1 MSKDYMTEGHAA
13 WITYADPAGTVP
25 SEKTNPWETPIGAA
39 DQFAPIVDK
48 NGIALFRKTFT
59 VRELKAARV
68 DATAL
73 GIYDLYVNGKRV
85 GRQAGREDAAPYD
98 ELKPGWT
105 DYTARC
111 LYYSYD
117 LAPYLTEGENTLL
130 AAVAPGWYNGRI
142 ALGTYGETHIALLAA
157 IRLSDADGERVLYTD
172 KTWEASWGSAIRA
185 ADIWDGEMYD
195 ANQPSL
201 ATISEKQDSLHWGA
215 PAEETHD
222 LFVTPQVGSTITVRP
237 NLTRKPET
245 VTVYRGTEDNGSD
258 YGKIHVVR
266 TLTGNS
272 FTLAAGEAAVLDF
285 GQNMVGWPT
294 FTARGVAG
302 TSLQIRFGEM
312 LNDSGLKSRG
322 NDNPEGSIYSINYRS
337 AKAKL
342 CYILNGQDDAYRPT
356 FSFFGFRYCE
366 IRATADVTFE
376 NLTADV
382 VGSANRETGHMETSN
397 ADVNRLISNV
407 LWGQRGNYL
416 SVPTDCPQRD
426 ERLGWTGDT
435 QAFCCT
441 AAYNADVD
449 GFFHKWLQDA
459 RDSQAENGMYPDVIP
474 KVRVVGWGGAA
485 WSDAGIIV
493 PYTMWKMYADTDIIR
508 EHYASMERYMDW
520 LATTDLSGPN
530 ATYGDWLAYEPT
542 DARYISVA
550 YYALD
555 ARYMAAMSR
564 AIDRADRAAHYDS
577 LFEQV
582 RNHFRRIYC
591 NAEGDLNPEVRT
603 QTGYLLALRNDLLLP
618 ERRPAAVAALKQ
630 KIIDNGYKLST
641 GFVGSCILNEVL
653 AEFGE
658 NDLAYSLLLQ
668 TENPSWLY
676 SVHQGATTIWERWNS
691 ILPNGD
697 FDESGMNSLNH
708 YAYGSIGS
716 WLYEKVAGI
725 RCMEPGYKK
734 IRIQPTLTKGMTE
747 VSATYESI
755 YGTIVSA
762 WSCREG
768 KICVDVQIP
777 ANTTAV
783 IQLPEKEAEFTV
795 GSGRYHYE
803 YKTDTNLKF
812 EKYSLES
819 TLGELVAEELGRSMF
834 EEMVPGMLEDP
845 LIKFALSMTISDLLM
860 QDAQAK
866 PMYLAVIDALNAAN
880 SKL

>member
-142 ALGTYGETHIALLAA
+142 AMGTYGETHIALLAA

-201 ATISEKQDSLHWGA
+201 AAISEKQDSLHWGA

-272 FTLAAGEAAVLDF
+272 FTLAAGETAVLDF

-294 FTARGVAG
+294 FTARGAAG

-342 CYILNGQDDAYRPT
+342 CYILNGQDDAYTRRSPSSVSGT
-356 FSFFGFRYCE
+356 VR
-366 IRATADVTFE
+366 
-376 NLTADV
+376 
-382 VGSANRETGHMETSN
+382 SA
-397 ADVNRLISNV
+397 
-407 LWGQRGNYL
+407 QR
-416 SVPTDCPQRD
+416 
-426 ERLGWTGDT
+426 
-435 QAFCCT
+435 
-441 AAYNADVD
+441 
-449 GFFHKWLQDA
+449 
-459 RDSQAENGMYPDVIP
+459 
-474 KVRVVGWGGAA
+474 
-485 WSDAGIIV
+485 
-493 PYTMWKMYADTDIIR
+493 
-508 EHYASMERYMDW
+508 
-520 LATTDLSGPN
+520 
-530 ATYGDWLAYEPT
+530 
-542 DARYISVA
+542 
-550 YYALD
+550 
-555 ARYMAAMSR
+555 
-564 AIDRADRAAHYDS
+564 
-577 LFEQV
+577 
-582 RNHFRRIYC
+582 
-591 NAEGDLNPEVRT
+591 RT
-603 QTGYLLALRNDLLLP
+603 
-618 ERRPAAVAALKQ
+618 
-630 KIIDNGYKLST
+630 
-641 GFVGSCILNEVL
+641 
-653 AEFGE
+653 
-658 NDLAYSLLLQ
+658 
-668 TENPSWLY
+668 
-676 SVHQGATTIWERWNS
+676 
-691 ILPNGD
+691 
-697 FDESGMNSLNH
+697 
-708 YAYGSIGS
+708 
-716 WLYEKVAGI
+716 
-725 RCMEPGYKK
+725 
-734 IRIQPTLTKGMTE
+734 
-747 VSATYESI
+747 
-755 YGTIVSA
+755 
-762 WSCREG
+762 
-768 KICVDVQIP
+768 
-777 ANTTAV
+777 
-783 IQLPEKEAEFTV
+783 
-795 GSGRYHYE
+795 
-803 YKTDTNLKF
+803 
-812 EKYSLES
+812 
-819 TLGELVAEELGRSMF
+819 
-834 EEMVPGMLEDP
+834 
-845 LIKFALSMTISDLLM
+845 
-860 QDAQAK
+860 
-866 PMYLAVIDALNAAN
+866 
-880 SKL
+880 

>member
-201 ATISEKQDSLHWGA
+201 AAISEKQDSLHWGA

-266 TLTGNS
+266 TLTENS

-294 FTARGVAG
+294 FTARGAAG

-342 CYILNGQDDAYRPT
+342 CYILNGQDNAYRPT

-376 NLTADV
+376 NLTAEV

-520 LATTDLSGPN
+520 LATTELSGPN

-582 RNHFRRIYC
+582 CDHFRRIYC

-691 ILPNGD
+691 YTKATGFGD
-697 FDESGMNSLNH
+697 VGMNSFNH
-708 YAYGSIGS
+708 YAYGAVQEWMYRHI
-716 WLYEKVAGI
+716 AGI
-725 RCMEPGYKK
+725 ETTEQAPGFAHPILQPKPDTRSAEEIPAGQEK
-734 IRIQPTLTKGMTE
+734 ITWVRTSFASPVGLIE
-747 VSATYESI
+747 
-755 YGTIVSA
+755 SA
-762 WSCREG
+762 WDMTDGFTYTCR
-768 KICVDVQIP
+768 VPV
-777 ANTTAV
+777 AA
-783 IQLPEKEAEFTV
+783 
-795 GSGRYHYE
+795 
-803 YKTDTNLKF
+803 
-812 EKYSLES
+812 
-819 TLGELVAEELGRSMF
+819 TLHL
-834 EEMVPGMLEDP
+834 P
-845 LIKFALSMTISDLLM
+845 LIGNAETLVINGVAHKPDEFRLCPIGKGVTIE
-860 QDAQAK
+860 
-866 PMYLAVIDALNAAN
+866 LAPGAYTIEQ
-880 SKL
+880 K

>member
-201 ATISEKQDSLHWGA
+201 AAISEKQDSLHWGT

-294 FTARGVAG
+294 FTARGAAG

-376 NLTADV
+376 NLTAEV

-577 LFEQV
+577 LFEQICD
-582 RNHFRRIYC
+582 HFRRIYC

-691 ILPNGD
+691 YTKATGFGD
-697 FDESGMNSLNH
+697 VGMNSFNH
-708 YAYGSIGS
+708 YAYGAVQEWMYRHI
-716 WLYEKVAGI
+716 AGI
-725 RCMEPGYKK
+725 ETTEQAPGFAHPILQPKPDTRSAEEIPDGQEK
-734 IRIQPTLTKGMTE
+734 ITWARTSFASPVGLIE
-747 VSATYESI
+747 
-755 YGTIVSA
+755 SA
-762 WSCREG
+762 WDMTDGFTYTCR
-768 KICVDVQIP
+768 VPV
-777 ANTTAV
+777 AA
-783 IQLPEKEAEFTV
+783 
-795 GSGRYHYE
+795 
-803 YKTDTNLKF
+803 
-812 EKYSLES
+812 
-819 TLGELVAEELGRSMF
+819 TLHL
-834 EEMVPGMLEDP
+834 P
-845 LIKFALSMTISDLLM
+845 LIGNAETLVINGVAHKPDEFRLCPVGKGVTIE
-860 QDAQAK
+860 
-866 PMYLAVIDALNAAN
+866 LAPGAYTIEQ
-880 SKL
+880 K

>member
-201 ATISEKQDSLHWGA
+201 ATISEKQDSLHWGT

-245 VTVYRGTEDNGSD
+245 VTLYRGTEDNGSD

-294 FTARGVAG
+294 FTARGAAG

-376 NLTADV
+376 NLTAEV

-582 RNHFRRIYC
+582 CDHFRRIYC

-691 ILPNGD
+691 YTKATGFGD
-697 FDESGMNSLNH
+697 VGMNSFNH
-708 YAYGSIGS
+708 YAYGAVQEWMYRHI
-716 WLYEKVAGI
+716 AGI
-725 RCMEPGYKK
+725 ETTEQAPGFAHPILQPKPDTRSAEEIPAGQEK
-734 IRIQPTLTKGMTE
+734 ITWVRTSFASPVGLIE
-747 VSATYESI
+747 
-755 YGTIVSA
+755 SA
-762 WSCREG
+762 WDMTDGFTYTCR
-768 KICVDVQIP
+768 VPV
-777 ANTTAV
+777 AA
-783 IQLPEKEAEFTV
+783 
-795 GSGRYHYE
+795 
-803 YKTDTNLKF
+803 
-812 EKYSLES
+812 
-819 TLGELVAEELGRSMF
+819 TLHL
-834 EEMVPGMLEDP
+834 P
-845 LIKFALSMTISDLLM
+845 LIGNAETLVVNGVAHKPDEFKLCPVGKGVTIE
-860 QDAQAK
+860 
-866 PMYLAVIDALNAAN
+866 LAPGAYTFEQ
-880 SKL
+880 K

>member
-172 KTWEASWGSAIRA
+172 KTWEASWSSAIRA

-201 ATISEKQDSLHWGA
+201 ATISEKQDSLHWGT

-294 FTARGVAG
+294 FTARGAAG

-342 CYILNGQDDAYRPT
+342 CYILNGQDNAYRPT

-376 NLTADV
+376 NLTAEV

-582 RNHFRRIYC
+582 RDYFRRIYC

-691 ILPNGD
+691 YTKATGFGD
-697 FDESGMNSLNH
+697 VGMNSFNH
-708 YAYGSIGS
+708 YAYGAVQEWMYRHI
-716 WLYEKVAGI
+716 AGI
-725 RCMEPGYKK
+725 ETTEQAPGFAHPILQPKPDTRSAEEIPAGQEK
-734 IRIQPTLTKGMTE
+734 ITWVRTSFASPVGLIE
-747 VSATYESI
+747 
-755 YGTIVSA
+755 SA
-762 WSCREG
+762 WDMTDGFTYTCR
-768 KICVDVQIP
+768 VPV
-777 ANTTAV
+777 AA
-783 IQLPEKEAEFTV
+783 
-795 GSGRYHYE
+795 
-803 YKTDTNLKF
+803 
-812 EKYSLES
+812 
-819 TLGELVAEELGRSMF
+819 TLHL
-834 EEMVPGMLEDP
+834 P
-845 LIKFALSMTISDLLM
+845 LIGNAETLVINGVAHKPDEFKLCPVGKGVTIE
-860 QDAQAK
+860 
-866 PMYLAVIDALNAAN
+866 LAPGAYTFEQ
-880 SKL
+880 K

>member
-201 ATISEKQDSLHWGA
+201 ATISEKQDSLHWGT

-294 FTARGVAG
+294 FTARGAAG

-376 NLTADV
+376 NLTAEV

-564 AIDRADRAAHYDS
+564 AIGRADRAAHYDS

-582 RNHFRRIYC
+582 RDHFRRIYC
-591 NAEGDLNPEVRT
+591 TAEGDLNPEVRT

-691 ILPNGD
+691 YTKATGFGD
-697 FDESGMNSLNH
+697 VGMNSFNH
-708 YAYGSIGS
+708 YAYGAVQEWMYRHI
-716 WLYEKVAGI
+716 AGI
-725 RCMEPGYKK
+725 ETTEQAPGFAHPILQPKPDTRSAEEIPDGQEK
-734 IRIQPTLTKGMTE
+734 ITWARTSFASPVGLIE
-747 VSATYESI
+747 
-755 YGTIVSA
+755 SA
-762 WSCREG
+762 WDMTDGFTYTCR
-768 KICVDVQIP
+768 VPV
-777 ANTTAV
+777 AA
-783 IQLPEKEAEFTV
+783 
-795 GSGRYHYE
+795 
-803 YKTDTNLKF
+803 
-812 EKYSLES
+812 
-819 TLGELVAEELGRSMF
+819 TLHL
-834 EEMVPGMLEDP
+834 P
-845 LIKFALSMTISDLLM
+845 LIGNAETLVINGVAHKPDEFRLCPIGKGVTIE
-860 QDAQAK
+860 
-866 PMYLAVIDALNAAN
+866 LAPGAYTIEQ
-880 SKL
+880 K

>member
-142 ALGTYGETHIALLAA
+142 AMGTYGETHIALLAA

-201 ATISEKQDSLHWGA
+201 ATISEKQDSLHWGT

-294 FTARGVAG
+294 FTARGAAG

-342 CYILNGQDDAYRPT
+342 CYILNGQDNAYRPT

-376 NLTADV
+376 NLTAEV

-582 RNHFRRIYC
+582 RDHFRRIYC
-591 NAEGDLNPEVRT
+591 NAEEDLNPEVRT

-658 NDLAYSLLLQ
+658 NNLAYSLLLQ

-691 ILPNGD
+691 YTKATGFGD
-697 FDESGMNSLNH
+697 VGMNSFNH
-708 YAYGSIGS
+708 YAYGAVQEWMYRHI
-716 WLYEKVAGI
+716 AGI
-725 RCMEPGYKK
+725 ETTEQAPGFAHPILQPKPDTRSAEEIPAGQEK
-734 IRIQPTLTKGMTE
+734 ITWVRTSFASPVGLIE
-747 VSATYESI
+747 
-755 YGTIVSA
+755 SA
-762 WSCREG
+762 WDMTDGFTYTCR
-768 KICVDVQIP
+768 VPV
-777 ANTTAV
+777 AA
-783 IQLPEKEAEFTV
+783 
-795 GSGRYHYE
+795 
-803 YKTDTNLKF
+803 
-812 EKYSLES
+812 
-819 TLGELVAEELGRSMF
+819 TLHL
-834 EEMVPGMLEDP
+834 P
-845 LIKFALSMTISDLLM
+845 LIGNAETLVINGVAHKPDEFRLCPIGKGVTIE
-860 QDAQAK
+860 
-866 PMYLAVIDALNAAN
+866 LAPGAYTIEQ
-880 SKL
+880 K

>member
-201 ATISEKQDSLHWGA
+201 AAISEKQDSLHWGA

-294 FTARGVAG
+294 FTARGAAG

-376 NLTADV
+376 NLTAEV

-550 YYALD
+550 YYALN

-582 RNHFRRIYC
+582 CDHFRRIYC

-691 ILPNGD
+691 YTKATGFGD
-697 FDESGMNSLNH
+697 VGMNSFNH
-708 YAYGSIGS
+708 YAYGAVQEWMYRHI
-716 WLYEKVAGI
+716 AGI
-725 RCMEPGYKK
+725 ETTEQAPGFAHPILQPKPDTRSAEEIPAGQEK
-734 IRIQPTLTKGMTE
+734 ITWVRTSFASPVGLIE
-747 VSATYESI
+747 
-755 YGTIVSA
+755 SA
-762 WSCREG
+762 WDMTDGFTYTCR
-768 KICVDVQIP
+768 VPV
-777 ANTTAV
+777 AA
-783 IQLPEKEAEFTV
+783 
-795 GSGRYHYE
+795 
-803 YKTDTNLKF
+803 
-812 EKYSLES
+812 
-819 TLGELVAEELGRSMF
+819 TLHL
-834 EEMVPGMLEDP
+834 P
-845 LIKFALSMTISDLLM
+845 LIGNAETLVINGVAHKPDEFRLCPVGKGVTIE
-860 QDAQAK
+860 
-866 PMYLAVIDALNAAN
+866 LAPGAYTIEQ
-880 SKL
+880 K

>member
-201 ATISEKQDSLHWGA
+201 ATISEKQDSLHWGT

-294 FTARGVAG
+294 FTARGAAG

-376 NLTADV
+376 NLTAEV

-582 RNHFRRIYC
+582 CDHFRRIYC

-691 ILPNGD
+691 YTKATGFGD
-697 FDESGMNSLNH
+697 VGMNSFNH
-708 YAYGSIGS
+708 YAYGAVQEWMYRHI
-716 WLYEKVAGI
+716 AGI
-725 RCMEPGYKK
+725 ETTEQAPGFAHPILQPKPDTRSAEEIPDGQEK
-734 IRIQPTLTKGMTE
+734 ITWARTSFASPVGLIE
-747 VSATYESI
+747 
-755 YGTIVSA
+755 SA
-762 WSCREG
+762 WDMTDGFTYTCR
-768 KICVDVQIP
+768 VPV
-777 ANTTAV
+777 AA
-783 IQLPEKEAEFTV
+783 
-795 GSGRYHYE
+795 
-803 YKTDTNLKF
+803 
-812 EKYSLES
+812 
-819 TLGELVAEELGRSMF
+819 TLHL
-834 EEMVPGMLEDP
+834 P
-845 LIKFALSMTISDLLM
+845 LIGNAETLVINGVAHKPDEFKLCPIGKGVTIE
-860 QDAQAK
+860 
-866 PMYLAVIDALNAAN
+866 LAPGAYTIEQ
-880 SKL
+880 K

>member
-294 FTARGVAG
+294 FTARGAAG

-342 CYILNGQDDAYRPT
+342 CYILNGQDNAYRPT

-376 NLTADV
+376 NLTAEV

-582 RNHFRRIYC
+582 RDRFRRIYC

-691 ILPNGD
+691 YTKATGFGD
-697 FDESGMNSLNH
+697 VGMNSFNH
-708 YAYGSIGS
+708 YAYGAVQEWMYRHI
-716 WLYEKVAGI
+716 AGI
-725 RCMEPGYKK
+725 ETTEQAPGFAHPILQPKPDTRSAEEIPAGQEK
-734 IRIQPTLTKGMTE
+734 ITWVRTSFASPVGLIE
-747 VSATYESI
+747 
-755 YGTIVSA
+755 SA
-762 WSCREG
+762 WDMTDGFTYTCR
-768 KICVDVQIP
+768 VPV
-777 ANTTAV
+777 AA
-783 IQLPEKEAEFTV
+783 
-795 GSGRYHYE
+795 
-803 YKTDTNLKF
+803 
-812 EKYSLES
+812 
-819 TLGELVAEELGRSMF
+819 TLHL
-834 EEMVPGMLEDP
+834 P
-845 LIKFALSMTISDLLM
+845 LIGNAETLVINGVAHKPDEFRLCPIGKGVTIE
-860 QDAQAK
+860 
-866 PMYLAVIDALNAAN
+866 LAPGAYTIEQ
-880 SKL
+880 K

>member
-245 VTVYRGTEDNGSD
+245 VTVYKGTEDNGSD

-294 FTARGVAG
+294 FTARGATG

-376 NLTADV
+376 NLTAEV

-577 LFEQV
+577 LFEQICD
-582 RNHFRRIYC
+582 HFRRIYC

-691 ILPNGD
+691 YTKATGFGD
-697 FDESGMNSLNH
+697 VGMNSFNH
-708 YAYGSIGS
+708 YAYGAVQEWMYRHI
-716 WLYEKVAGI
+716 AGI
-725 RCMEPGYKK
+725 ETTEQAPGFAHPILQPKPDTRSAEEIPDGQEK
-734 IRIQPTLTKGMTE
+734 ITWARTSFASPVGLIE
-747 VSATYESI
+747 
-755 YGTIVSA
+755 SA
-762 WSCREG
+762 WDMTDGFTYTCR
-768 KICVDVQIP
+768 VPV
-777 ANTTAV
+777 AA
-783 IQLPEKEAEFTV
+783 
-795 GSGRYHYE
+795 
-803 YKTDTNLKF
+803 
-812 EKYSLES
+812 
-819 TLGELVAEELGRSMF
+819 TLHL
-834 EEMVPGMLEDP
+834 P
-845 LIKFALSMTISDLLM
+845 LIGNAETLVINGVAHKPDEFRLCPVGKGVTIE
-860 QDAQAK
+860 
-866 PMYLAVIDALNAAN
+866 LAPGAYTIEQ
-880 SKL
+880 K

>member
-85 GRQAGREDAAPYD
+85 GRQAGREDATPYD

-201 ATISEKQDSLHWGA
+201 ATISEKQDSLHWGT

-294 FTARGVAG
+294 FTARGAAG

-342 CYILNGQDDAYRPT
+342 CYILNGQDDTYRPT

-376 NLTADV
+376 NLTAEV

-582 RNHFRRIYC
+582 RDYFRRIYC

-691 ILPNGD
+691 YTKATGFGD
-697 FDESGMNSLNH
+697 VGMNSFNH
-708 YAYGSIGS
+708 YAYGAVQEWMYRHIAGIETTEQAPGFAHPILQPKPDTRSAEEIPAGQEKITWVRTSFASPVGLIESAWDMTDGFTYTCRVPVAATLHLPLIGS
-716 WLYEKVAGI
+716 AETLVINGVAHKPDEFKLCPVGKGVTI
-725 RCMEPGYKK
+725 ELAPGAY
-734 IRIQPTLTKGMTE
+734 
-747 VSATYESI
+747 
-755 YGTIVSA
+755 TI
-762 WSCREG
+762 EQ
-768 KICVDVQIP
+768 K
-777 ANTTAV
+777 
-783 IQLPEKEAEFTV
+783 
-795 GSGRYHYE
+795 
-803 YKTDTNLKF
+803 
-812 EKYSLES
+812 
-819 TLGELVAEELGRSMF
+819 
-834 EEMVPGMLEDP
+834 
-845 LIKFALSMTISDLLM
+845 
-860 QDAQAK
+860 
-866 PMYLAVIDALNAAN
+866 
-880 SKL
+880 